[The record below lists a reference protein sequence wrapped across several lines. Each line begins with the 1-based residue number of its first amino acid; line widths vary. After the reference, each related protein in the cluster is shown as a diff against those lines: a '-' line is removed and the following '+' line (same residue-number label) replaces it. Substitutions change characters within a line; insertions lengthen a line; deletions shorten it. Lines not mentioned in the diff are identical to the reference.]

1 MTAGQI
7 LLWHLDSPLGVISL
21 AGEGD
26 CLVGLWLEGQ
36 THFAS
41 TLTGEVT
48 EAWLPVFGEAGRWL
62 EIYFSGQAPDF
73 TPQLDLRGTP
83 FRRKVWEQLLRIP
96 FGHTVTYGDLA
107 RQVGGSPRAVG
118 GAVGHNPVSLIV
130 PCHRVIGAGGRLTG
144 YAGGLDL
151 KVRLLQL
158 EGITL
163 P

>member
-7 LLWHLDSPLGVISL
+7 LLWHLDSPLGGITL

-26 CLVGLWLEGQ
+26 GLVGLWLPGQ
-36 THFAS
+36 THFSS
-41 TLTGEVT
+41 TLKGDVT
-48 EAWLPVFGEAGRWL
+48 EAWLPVFGEASRWL
-62 EIYFSGQAPDF
+62 DIYFSGRAPDF

-83 FRRKVWEQLLRIP
+83 FRRKVWERLLQIP
-96 FGHTVTYGDLA
+96 FGHTVTYGELA
-107 RQVGGSPRAVG
+107 RLVGGSPRAVG

-130 PCHRVIGAGGRLTG
+130 PCHRVIGTGGRLTG

-151 KVRLLQL
+151 KSRLLHL

-163 P
+163 

>member
-1 MTAGQI
+1 MTAGQTF
-7 LLWHLDSPLGVISL
+7 LWHLDSPLGGITL

-41 TLTGEVT
+41 TLKGDVAEG
-48 EAWLPVFGEAGRWL
+48 WLPVFGEASRWL

-107 RQVGGSPRAVG
+107 RQTGGSPRAVG

-151 KVRLLQL
+151 KSRLLQL